1 MRRCLPVIGI
11 LVVLSLFSSV
21 SRAEALPF
29 TVVGEGWDG
38 PGRGRA
44 DLTFYFGTP
53 TLDFPRDLQHAALIT
68 ALDAWASVAAVTF
81 TETFLP
87 DQPRS
92 IDFNFE
98 TSGVSSNFLA
108 FGFFPSPPNPEP
120 IGGDIFFNDNFPWE
134 FGNVLG
140 FAAFDLE
147 LLAVHEIGHALG
159 LGHSTTANAVMRP
172 FFSASDAFVGL
183 HPDDVA
189 GINSL
194 YAAVAVPEPSTLLLA
209 SVGLIALAV
218 TCRGRFPDEESR

>member
-11 LVVLSLFSSV
+11 LVVLGLFGSV

-29 TVVGEGWDG
+29 AVFGEGWDG

-68 ALDAWASVAAVTF
+68 ALDAWASVAALTF
-81 TETFLP
+81 TETFLA

-98 TSGVSSNFLA
+98 TSVQTDFLA
-108 FGFFPSPPNPEP
+108 FAFFPEG
-120 IGGDIFFNDNFPWE
+120 GGDVFFNDNFPWE

-140 FAAFDLE
+140 SAAFDME
-147 LLAVHEIGHALG
+147 RVAVHEIGHALG
-159 LGHSTTANAVMRP
+159 LDHSTTQNAVMWP
-172 FFSASDAFVGL
+172 FTSPNDVFVRL

-194 YAAVAVPEPSTLLLA
+194 YASVTVPEPSTLLLA
-209 SVGLIALAV
+209 GVGLFALAL
-218 TCRGRFPDEESR
+218 TCRGRLLRRT